1 MREKIHSYLGFA
13 RKSGNLLSGQE
24 TCAQAM
30 KKRKLRLLLMTED
43 LSENTRKKLIAE
55 AERQSVPYRVY
66 GHSDDLSAAAGARG
80 NAVFGIIDE
89 NFSNVIIKE
98 IDKNQSEKEVWR

>member
-30 KKRKLRLLLMTED
+30 KKGRLKLLFMTED
-43 LSENTRKKLIAE
+43 LSEKTRKKLIAE
-55 AERQSVPYRVY
+55 AERCGVPYRVY
-66 GHSDDLSAAAGARG
+66 GESDELSAAAGVRG
-80 NAVFGIIDE
+80 NAVFGITDK
-89 NFSNVIIKE
+89 NFSNVIIKQ
-98 IDKNQSEKEVWR
+98 IDIYQSEKGVSR